1 MILLIFSWSQS
12 DPSRR
17 QQANFLRKKLEG
29 EKVEKSES
37 EEVLRKKKDITSVRE
52 HTKKNLVEVDE
63 TGGAGTLKKFEKLSQ
78 WD

>member
-1 MILLIFSWSQS
+1 MLQLYGPQL
-12 DPSRR
+12 DPSQR

-63 TGGAGTLKKFEKLSQ
+63 TEGTGTLKKFEKLSQ